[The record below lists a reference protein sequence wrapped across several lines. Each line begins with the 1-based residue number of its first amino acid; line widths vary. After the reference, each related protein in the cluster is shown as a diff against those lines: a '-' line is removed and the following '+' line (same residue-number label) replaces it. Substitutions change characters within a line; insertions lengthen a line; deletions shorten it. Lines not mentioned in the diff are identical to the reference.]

1 MIKFTEY
8 TLDNGLHV
16 ALHKDPNSSIAVTNI
31 LYDVGSRDED
41 ENHTG
46 FAHLFEHFMFEG
58 SEHIPN
64 YDNPLQAAG
73 GDSNAFTNP
82 VAQTISMSYLL

>member
-1 MIKFTEY
+1 MIKFKEY

-16 ALHKDPNSSIAVTNI
+16 VLHKDENSSIAVTNL

-41 ENHTG
+41 ENQTG

-58 SEHIPN
+58 SQHISHS
-64 YDNPLQAAG
+64 DSPLQAAG

-82 VAQTISMSYLL
+82 DSTNS